1 LANNNE
7 VWILTKHRLMLSA
20 ATAALLAAPL
30 TISAGHAATTITD
43 TRKASVDTKTLGDIT
58 ITSGGVDI
66 KAIGAG
72 VTVNSNNFLLNQ
84 GTISNQDTAGSIG
97 IAVDTGAGDIVN
109 STGITN
115 LGSINLTGK
124 GTGKSAL
131 LISGGH
137 TLFAPINFNNIIS
150 TTGATVAGST
160 VSVVGDTSNIFT
172 LVQGTTIDGDVTMGG
187 SMILTASDKST
198 SAGNTAIDLEGN
210 LKGNFIIGSGAT
222 LTAVGNQARG
232 IVILGPITPCAD
244 NAGAGYTCANS
255 GTATKSTGVFANFG
269 TITVTGT
276 IFPNRKGGNFES
288 GSAVIIGN
296 SVDGGFFNAGPSTSN
311 GATALATIS
320 GNGDV
325 VSGSSGTIFAPVVLI
340 DPSQTISS
348 LNPTVRGPAILG
360 PVGTQVDSVDG
371 GKGYAFINH
380 GLISAQPIDLDVSAL
395 AVAIQGSSATNFTC
409 LSGVAQS
416 CSYNTTLGGTLTN
429 TSAGFT
435 VAANG
440 LVTSGGLLNSGT
452 IRAQAQ
458 TKEDTTSS
466 IGATALYLGAFT
478 TVPRLDVAGEF
489 VSGGTFTAGVIS
501 AAVIGPGGGIATAVQ
516 IGDQAVVPQID
527 VLQHATVTA
536 QVRTST
542 ISPTSI
548 NAPTSSPFSQTATAI
563 LDQSGSVRLINN
575 AGVIAALTTTQTPAA
590 NAAVVNNT
598 LAINLLAGSAGKT
611 VINNSGIIQGDV
623 LFNSGGGGNTL
634 NVGNVGNVAN
644 PYDTSGDANSA
655 VTAIQGSA
663 VSNTPFNYA
672 SITGRIS
679 STLSG
684 APPTAVTNLIN
695 FGSGTG
701 NLLHVGGFGYVNSVI
716 ASGPGGLD
724 IHVDNNGLLFL
735 AAPTGRSVNTHD
747 LIVSNGGTLGL
758 TMTQINAAS
767 VTPVVLA
774 ANNGTSD
781 PTVTLSNAII
791 GLKLGSFI
799 SSGTTAAS
807 TANPTRQTIALVR
820 SSTAITDTTLAQ
832 QNSSL
837 SQNIPFLFESQTDT
851 AGNSAGV
858 PDPLSFNA
866 ARTDLILTLLPRST
880 GATNADGTPGLNL
893 SGDAK
898 QVFSFAAAAL
908 ANDPEL
914 GAAIGSNMT
923 VYKTNGVPSSGI
935 NVAASQQNAQ
945 QFFSQMTPDVS
956 GGTRQVAILLTDQAT
971 GPVAARQ
978 RLLRSY
984 ADQPGELTLWS
995 EEFVGNINNKGRA
1008 DANGTLTNY
1017 KDHGFGF
1024 SLGLDS
1030 GSARGGWFGGA
1041 ISYYSGDVSQ
1051 TLPHKSITH
1060 EQWYMLTGYSDW
1072 RGKHVFL
1079 DTTGSLAYGSFD
1091 GTRSLVAGDVSR
1103 TATGKRAALM
1113 GALGATGGVFYKYG
1127 FLDILPHIAL
1137 DGLASREE
1145 GYTETG
1151 GGDGLDL
1158 QVAPYYANS
1167 LRGSIGSDFKTSF
1180 NMFGATVSPEARLG
1194 YRYDLANSPVKLK
1207 AGFVSTGGLNTPGNT
1222 FTFVGPDP
1230 DSGNAV
1236 VGFSLGAGTDTWHL
1250 GVNYDWVRG
1259 NNGSTTQVGTLTL
1272 LGRI

>member
-1 LANNNE
+1 M
-7 VWILTKHRLMLSA
+7 TKHRLMLSA

-30 TISAGHAATTITD
+30 TISAARAATTITD
-43 TRKASVDTKTLGDIT
+43 TRKEAINTTTLGDIT

-66 KAIGAG
+66 KATGAA

-84 GTISNQDTAGSIG
+84 GSISNQNTAGAIG
-97 IAVDTGAGDIVN
+97 IAVDTSAGDIVN
-109 STGITN
+109 GTGISN
-115 LGSINLTGK
+115 LGTINMSGS

-131 LISGGH
+131 IIEGGH
-137 TLFAPINFNNIIS
+137 TYYAPINFNTIIS
-150 TTGATVAGST
+150 TTGAAVAGSS
-160 VSVVGDTSNIFT
+160 VSVVGDSSNIFT

-187 SMILTASDKST
+187 TMVQSASDKST
-198 SAGNTAIDLEGN
+198 TGGNTAMTLQGN
-210 LKGNFIIGSGAT
+210 LNGNFIIGSGAT
-222 LTAVGNQARG
+222 LTSIGNQARA
-232 IVILGPITPCAD
+232 IVILGPIAPCTNNSAL
-244 NAGAGYTCANS
+244 GYTCANS
-255 GTATKSTGVFANFG
+255 GTAIASTGAFANFG
-269 TITVTGT
+269 SISVIGTVY
-276 IFPNRKGGNFES
+276 PNRKGGNYES
-288 GSAVIIGN
+288 GSAIIIGN
-296 SVDGGFFNAGPSTSN
+296 SIAGGFLNAGPSTSN
-311 GATALATIS
+311 GTTATATVS
-320 GNGDV
+320 GNGDLASNS
-325 VSGSSGTIFAPVVLI
+325 SGSVFSPVVLI
-340 DPSQTISS
+340 DPSQTISA

-360 PVGTQVDSVDG
+360 PVSTQIDPIDG
-371 GKGYAFINH
+371 GKGYGFINH
-380 GLISAQPIDLDVSAL
+380 GNITAQPVDLDVSTL
-395 AVAIQGSSATNFTC
+395 AVAIQGSSAVNFTC
-409 LSGVAQS
+409 LGVLSGSV
-416 CSYNTTLGGTLTN
+416 CNT
-429 TSAGFT
+429 
-435 VAANG
+435 AAA
-440 LVTSGGLLNSGT
+440 TGGLLNTGGL
-452 IRAQAQ
+452 RAQAQ

-466 IGATALYLGAFT
+466 ITATGLYVGAFA
-478 TVPRLDVAGEF
+478 TVPRIDVAGEF
-489 VSGGTFTAGVIS
+489 VSGGSFTSGVIS
-501 AAVIGPGGGIATAVQ
+501 AAVIGPGGGVATAVQ
-516 IGDQAVVPQID
+516 IGDQASVSQID
-527 VLQHATVTA
+527 VLQHGTISA
-536 QVRTST
+536 QIRTST
-542 ISPTSI
+542 ISPNNI
-548 NAPTSSPFSQTATAI
+548 NAPTSSPFTQTATAI
-563 LDQSGSVRLINN
+563 LDQSGGLKLINN
-575 AGVIAALTTTQTPAA
+575 AGVIAALTTVQTPGA

-598 LAINLLAGSAGKT
+598 LAINLLAGSTGGT

-623 LFNSGGGGNTL
+623 LFNSGGGGNVL
-634 NVGNVGNVAN
+634 NVGNVGVSTNPNDNTGNAN
-644 PYDTSGDANSA
+644 
-655 VTAIQGSA
+655 TAITAVQGAA
-663 VSNTPFNYA
+663 VSNTPFNFA
-672 SITGRIS
+672 SVTGRIS
-679 STLSG
+679 STISG
-684 APPTAVTNLIN
+684 APPISETNLIN

-701 NLLHVGGFGYVNSVI
+701 NVLHVGGFGYVNSVI

-724 IHVDNNGLLFL
+724 IHVDNNGQLFV
-735 AAPTGRSVNTHD
+735 AAPTGSSVNTHD
-747 LIVSNGGTLGL
+747 LIVSNGGTIGL
-758 TMTQINAAS
+758 SLTQVNAAS
-767 VTPVVLA
+767 VTPVVMA
-774 ANNGTSD
+774 GSNGSTA
-781 PTVTLSNAII
+781 PTVDLSNAII

-807 TANPTRQTIALVR
+807 TANPTRQTITLVR
-820 SSTAITDTTLAQ
+820 SSTVINDTTLGQ
-832 QNSSL
+832 QNASL

-866 ARTDLILTLLPRST
+866 GHTDLILTLLPRST

-893 SGDAK
+893 SGDSKA
-898 QVFSFAAAAL
+898 VFPFAAAAL

-935 NVAASQQNAQ
+935 NIAASQQKAQ
-945 QFFSQMTPDVS
+945 QIFSQMTPDVS

-984 ADQPGELTLWS
+984 ADQQGELTLWS

-1051 TLPHKSITH
+1051 TLPHNSLTH

-1072 RGKHVFL
+1072 RGKHIFL
-1079 DTTGSLAYGSFD
+1079 DTNGSVAYGSLN
-1091 GTRSLVAGDVSR
+1091 GSRSLVVGDVSR
-1103 TATGKRAALM
+1103 TAVGKRAALM
-1113 GALGATGGVFYKYG
+1113 GALGATGGVFYKFG

-1137 DGLASREE
+1137 DGLTTREE

-1180 NMFGATVSPEARLG
+1180 NLFGATVSPEARLG
-1194 YRYDLANSPVKLK
+1194 YRYDVVDSPVKLK

-1236 VGFSLGAGTDTWHL
+1236 VGLSLGAGTDTWHL

>member
-1 LANNNE
+1 M
-7 VWILTKHRLMLSA
+7 TKHRLMLSA

-30 TISAGHAATTITD
+30 TISAARAATTITD
-43 TRKASVDTKTLGDIT
+43 TRKEAINTTTLGDIT

-66 KAIGAG
+66 KATGAA
-72 VTVNSNNFLLNQ
+72 VIVNSSNFLLNQ
-84 GTISNQDTAGSIG
+84 GSISNQNTAGAIG
-97 IAVDTGAGDIVN
+97 ILVDTSAGDLVN
-109 STGITN
+109 SAGITN
-115 LGSINLTGK
+115 LGSINLTGN
-124 GTGKSAL
+124 GTGKSAI
-131 LISGGH
+131 LIQGGH
-137 TLFAPINFNNIIS
+137 TLYAPISFNNIIS
-150 TTGATVAGST
+150 TTGGTVAGSS

-172 LVQGTTIDGDVTMGG
+172 LLQGTTIDGDVIMGG
-187 SMILTASDKST
+187 TMVQTASDKST
-198 SAGNTAIDLEGN
+198 TLGNTAIALEGN
-210 LKGNFIIGSGAT
+210 LNGNFIIGQGAA

-232 IVILGPITPCAD
+232 IVILGPLVPCA
-244 NAGAGYTCANS
+244 NNSALGYTCANS
-255 GTATKSTGVFANFG
+255 GTATASTGAFANYGSINVLG
-269 TITVTGT
+269 TVN
-276 IFPNRKGGNFES
+276 PNRKGGNFES

-296 SVDGGFFNAGPSTSN
+296 SVAGGFFNAGPSTSN
-311 GATALATIS
+311 GTTPNATIT
-320 GNGDV
+320 GNGDI
-325 VSGSSGTIFAPVVLI
+325 VSGSTGSVFAPTVLI
-340 DPSQTISS
+340 DPSQTVSS

-360 PVGTQVDSVDG
+360 PVGTQIDSVDG
-371 GKGYAFINH
+371 GKGYGFINH
-380 GLISAQPIDLDVSAL
+380 GTITAQPIDLDVSAL
-395 AVAIQGSSATNFTC
+395 AVAIQGSSAVNFTC
-409 LSGVAQS
+409 LGVVSG
-416 CSYNTTLGGTLTN
+416 
-429 TSAGFT
+429 SACNP
-435 VAANG
+435 AAA
-440 LVTSGGLLNSGT
+440 TGGLLNTGT
-452 IRAQAQ
+452 IRAQAA

-466 IGATALYLGAFT
+466 IGAIGLYVGAFT
-478 TVPRLDVAGEF
+478 TIPRVDVAGEF
-489 VSGGTFTAGVIS
+489 ISGGTFTPGVIS
-501 AAVIGPGGGIATAVQ
+501 AAVIGPGGGNATAVQ

-527 VLQHATVTA
+527 ILQHGTISAN
-536 QVRTST
+536 VRTST

-548 NAPTSSPFSQTATAI
+548 NAPTSSPFNQTSTAI

-575 AGVIAALTTTQTPAA
+575 IGTVAALTTVQTPAA

-598 LAINLLAGSAGKT
+598 LAINLLAGSTGNT
-611 VINNSGIIQGDV
+611 VINNSGIIEGDV
-623 LFNSGGGGNTL
+623 LFNSGGGGNVL
-634 NVGNVGNVAN
+634 NVGNVGVSTNPNDNSGNAN
-644 PYDTSGDANSA
+644 TAI
-655 VTAIQGSA
+655 TAIQGSA

-672 SITGRIS
+672 SVTGRIS

-684 APPTAVTNLIN
+684 APPTSISNLIN

-701 NLLHVGGFGYVNSVI
+701 NVLHVGGFGYVNSII

-724 IHVDNNGLLFL
+724 IHVDNNGQLFV
-735 AAPTGRSVNTHD
+735 AAPTGSSVNTHD
-747 LIVSNGGTLGL
+747 LIVSNGGTIGL
-758 TMTQINAAS
+758 SLTQVNAAS
-767 VTPVVLA
+767 VTPVVMA
-774 ANNGTSD
+774 GSNGSTA
-781 PTVTLSNAII
+781 PTVDLSNAII

-807 TANPTRQTIALVR
+807 TANPTRQTITLVR
-820 SSTAITDTTLAQ
+820 SSTVINDTTLGQ
-832 QNSSL
+832 QNASL

-866 ARTDLILTLLPRST
+866 GHTDLILTLLPRST

-893 SGDAK
+893 SGDSKA
-898 QVFSFAAAAL
+898 VFPFAAAAL

-935 NVAASQQNAQ
+935 NIAASQQKAQ
-945 QFFSQMTPDVS
+945 QIFSQMTPDVS

-984 ADQPGELTLWS
+984 ADQQGELTLWS

-1051 TLPHKSITH
+1051 TLPHNSLTH

-1072 RGKHVFL
+1072 RGKHIFL
-1079 DTTGSLAYGSFD
+1079 DTNGSVAYGSLN
-1091 GTRSLVAGDVSR
+1091 GSRSLVVGDVSR
-1103 TATGKRAALM
+1103 TAVGKRAALM
-1113 GALGATGGVFYKYG
+1113 GALGATGGVFYKFG

-1137 DGLASREE
+1137 DGLTTREE

-1180 NMFGATVSPEARLG
+1180 NLFGATVSPEARLG
-1194 YRYDLANSPVKLK
+1194 YRYDVVDSPVKLK

-1236 VGFSLGAGTDTWHL
+1236 VGLSLGAGTDTWHL